1 MLINCVSEPVNN
13 GTALLCVRYLEASR
27 CEDTFTDVPERPCR
41 NEGKFGAVDED
52 MALEV
57 IVTET
62 EEFEE
67 FCNAAGTSLR
77 ESSISIRGE
86 AVDLRIGL
94 IYKEFSSQ

>member
-1 MLINCVSEPVNN
+1 MLIDCVSEPVNN

-27 CEDTFTDVPERPCR
+27 CEDTFTDVAERPCR
-41 NEGKFGAVDED
+41 NKGKFGAMDEG

-57 IVTET
+57 IATET

-86 AVDLRIGL
+86 TVDLLIGL